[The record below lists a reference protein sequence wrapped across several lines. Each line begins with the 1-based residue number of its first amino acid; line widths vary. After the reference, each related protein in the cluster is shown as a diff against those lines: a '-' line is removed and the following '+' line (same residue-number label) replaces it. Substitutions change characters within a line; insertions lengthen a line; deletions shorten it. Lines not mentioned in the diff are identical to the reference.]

1 MDTGKPR
8 KKVTEDEV
16 EVRTRLDSTDIITF
30 FLMTGPFWGAL
41 PLLLGLLGAW
51 YFGKMSVGIWMY

>member
-16 EVRTRLDSTDIITF
+16 EVRTRFDATDIITF

>member
-16 EVRTRLDSTDIITF
+16 EVRTRFDSTDIIV
-30 FLMTGPFWGAL
+30 
-41 PLLLGLLGAW
+41 
-51 YFGKMSVGIWMY
+51 KNNNMYIFYT